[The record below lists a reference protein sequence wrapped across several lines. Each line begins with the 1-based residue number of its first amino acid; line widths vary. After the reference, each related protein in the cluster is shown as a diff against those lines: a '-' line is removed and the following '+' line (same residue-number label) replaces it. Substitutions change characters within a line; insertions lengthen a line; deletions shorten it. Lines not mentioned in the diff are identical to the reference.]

1 MRYEFEN
8 NSSVVIDSGNPTE
21 ISSDIEVAG
30 SAGTVRD
37 VNVTIDVTHTWTAD
51 LKISLEGPGGQ
62 RVLLVGGKGGSGD
75 DFRQTK
81 FDDAG
86 LMSISSGIP
95 PFHGTFMP
103 EESLSAFNN
112 SDPNGR
118 WTLHAE
124 DLAYQDG
131 GSLNYWLLS
140 IETSENEY
148 RNESPVVIDPGPP
161 SIVTSTI
168 EVSGMGGMV
177 VDDLNVTV
185 DIDHTW
191 VGDLTIALIN
201 QANQRVVLVEKEGGS
216 ADDFRNTTFD
226 DEADQSITESSAP
239 FSGSFRPEGNI
250 SDFYD
255 KIADGIWTLEV
266 NDNAQHDG
274 GVLNYWSMDMTVKS
288 PEPVIESEF
297 NIEIRFMGGL
307 TASQRSVFEFAAA
320 RWSEIIVGD
329 IPSIEI
335 NGEVIDDVLI
345 YARGVSIDG
354 RGNTL
359 GMAGPEYIRYGT
371 YLPATGVMSFDTA
384 DLASMEADGSLLHVI
399 THEMGHV
406 LGIGTVWKYH
416 EYLQGEGSINPTF
429 VGPMAMQEY
438 GTLTGENISEPIPVA
453 NTGGTGTRDAHWR
466 EDVFG
471 NELMT
476 GFIDSGMNP
485 LSRMTIASLEDIGY
499 EVNYNAADPYILPGA
514 RVLAEM
520 GVGAARADHGD
531 HGYMFF
537 PDQIVLPPSAYI
549 DQ

>member
-8 NSSVVIDSGNPTE
+8 NDSVIIDSGNPTV
-21 ISSDIEVAG
+21 IRSDIEVAG
-30 SAGTVRD
+30 FSGTVRD

-62 RVLLVGGKGGSGD
+62 KVLLVGGKGGSGD

-86 LMSISSGIP
+86 LMFISTGMP

-112 SDPNGR
+112 LDPNGR
-118 WTLHAE
+118 WTLHVE

-131 GSLNYWLLS
+131 GSLNYWSLS

-148 RNESPVVIDPGPP
+148 RNDTSVVIDPGPP
-161 SIVTSTI
+161 STVTSSI
-168 EVSGMGGMV
+168 EVSGLGGMV
-177 VDDLNVTV
+177 VEDLNVTV
-185 DIDHTW
+185 DIEHTW
-191 VGDLTIALIN
+191 VADLTITLISPDK
-201 QANQRVVLVEKEGGS
+201 QRVVLAEQEGGS
-216 ADDFRNTTFD
+216 ADDFRKTTFD
-226 DEADQSITESSAP
+226 DEAEQSIRQSSAP
-239 FSGSFRPEGNI
+239 FSGSFRPEGNL

-255 KIADGIWTLEV
+255 KIADGKWTLEII
-266 NDNAQHDG
+266 DSAQHDG
-274 GVLNYWSMDMTVKS
+274 GLLNYWSIDMTVKN
-288 PEPVIESEF
+288 PEPKTETEF

-320 RWSEIIVGD
+320 RWSEIIIGD
-329 IPSIEI
+329 IPSVEI
-335 NGEVIDDVLI
+335 NGEIIDDVLI

-359 GMAGPEYIRYGT
+359 GMAGPEYIRHGT

-384 DLASMEADGSLLHVI
+384 DLAIMEADGSLLNVI
-399 THEMGHV
+399 IHEMGHV
-406 LGIGTVWKYH
+406 LGFGTVWKHH
-416 EYLQGEGSINPTF
+416 EYLQGEDSINPTF
-429 VGPMAMQEY
+429 VGPMASKEY
-438 GTLTGENISEPIPVA
+438 GILTGENISKPIPVA
-453 NTGGTGTRDAHWR
+453 NTGGPGTRDAHWR

-476 GFIDSGMNP
+476 GFMDRGMNA
-485 LSRMTIASLEDIGY
+485 LSRVTIASLEDIGY
-499 EVNYNAADPYILPGA
+499 EVNYNVADPYILPGA
-514 RVLAEM
+514 RILAEM
-520 GVGAARADHGD
+520 GVGASRADHGD

-549 DQ
+549 DE